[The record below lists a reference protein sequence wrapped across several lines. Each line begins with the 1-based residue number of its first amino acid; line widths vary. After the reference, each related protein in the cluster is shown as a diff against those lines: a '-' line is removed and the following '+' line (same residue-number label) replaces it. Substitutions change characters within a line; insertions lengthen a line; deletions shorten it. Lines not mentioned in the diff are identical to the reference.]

1 MHDRNNIVNF
11 NKLFNDYYQQ
21 FVYFAMG
28 YINDETKSQDFV
40 AEAFS
45 IYWEKKETLSEDT
58 NSPGYILTII
68 KNKCLNYLQH
78 KNIKLK
84 AAQEISEHAQWI
96 LDTSINTLEACD
108 PDTIF
113 SQEILQIIES
123 TIDKLPI
130 KTKQIFKMSRF
141 EDLSHQEIAQQ
152 LDLSTKSIEY
162 HITIALKELRITLR
176 DFLTILLPLF
186 LFFK

>member
-28 YINDETKSQDFV
+28 YIKDETKSEDFV
-40 AEAFS
+40 SEAFS
-45 IYWEKKETLSEDT
+45 IYWEKKEMLPKDT
-58 NSPGYILTII
+58 NPQGYILTII

-108 PDTIF
+108 PYTIF

-162 HITIALKELRITLR
+162 HITKALKELRITLR

>member
-21 FVYFAMG
+21 FVHFSMG
-28 YINDETKSQDFV
+28 YVRDESKSQDFV

-45 IYWEKKETLSEDT
+45 IYWEKKELLPEDT
-58 NSPGYILTII
+58 NPPGYILTIV
-68 KNKCLNYLQH
+68 KNKCLNYLH
-78 KNIKLK
+78 HRKIKLK
-84 AAQEISEHAQWI
+84 AAQEISDQAQWL

-108 PDTIF
+108 PNTIF

-130 KTKQIFKMSRF
+130 KTKQIFRMSRF
-141 EDLSHQEIAQQ
+141 EDLPHQEIADQ
-152 LDLSTKSIEY
+152 LKLSTKSIEY
-162 HITIALKELRITLR
+162 HITKALKELRITLI
-176 DFLTILLPLF
+176 DFLTILLTIS
-186 LFFK
+186 LFF